1 MESCKVDLYSLESRR
16 NPVMSVTIQI
26 EPRLFHYFNIVV
38 FFFFFFQHYR
48 NLELLST
55 FDFDHFYK

>member
-26 EPRLFHYFNIVV
+26 KPRLFHYFNIG
-38 FFFFFFQHYR
+38 FFFQHYR

-55 FDFDHFYK
+55 FDFDHFYN

>member
-26 EPRLFHYFNIVV
+26 KPRLFHYFNIG
-38 FFFFFFQHYR
+38 FFFSALPKFGIVVNF
-48 NLELLST
+48 
-55 FDFDHFYK
+55 